1 MTIPRFDVDLIA
13 PEIVAEPF
21 EAYRLLRD
29 IGPVCEMP
37 RYGLYAMGRH
47 ADVKAA
53 LGNWEVFSSADGVA
67 LNDICNG
74 FMAGTPIGSDPPN
87 HTRFRDLLAR
97 PLAPRRLVEMRGRL
111 AELASERVRE
121 VVGSGP
127 IDAMEL
133 LARHL
138 PLRVISELVGLPEE
152 GRQRMLGWANAGFNS
167 MGAAAVPDT
176 GQALA
181 TMGEMIAFISDPE
194 LPARMREGSWAAE
207 LWAAVACG
215 ELTAPEAQAILQGY
229 VTPSLDTTIYTLGTI
244 LWLLAGNPNQWALLK
259 ANPTLITRCINEALR
274 IEGPARGFSRVTRR
288 DHAIG
293 DCTLPAGSR
302 VMTVLPAANRDER
315 RYADPDRFDI
325 TRDASDHLGFGSG
338 IHRCVGA
345 NIAMLELTVMLEAIV
360 REVDA
365 IELIGAVRANS
376 MMLRGFERLDLRL
389 IGN

>member
-1 MTIPRFDVDLIA
+1 MTIPRFDLDLFA

-29 IGPVCEMP
+29 IGPVCEIP

-87 HTRFRDLLAR
+87 HSHFRDLLAR
-97 PLAPRRLVEMRGRL
+97 PLAPRRLAEMRGRL
-111 AELASERVRE
+111 AELASARVRE
-121 VVGSGP
+121 VAGAGP
-127 IDAMEL
+127 IEAMEL

-152 GRQRMLGWANAGFNS
+152 GRQRMLEWANAGFNS
-167 MGAAAVPDT
+167 MGAAGVPDT

-181 TMGEMIAFISDPE
+181 TMGEMIAFICDPE

-207 LWAAVACG
+207 LWAAVECS

-244 LWLLAGNPNQWALLK
+244 LWLLASNPDQWALLK

-288 DHAIG
+288 DYAIG

-360 REVDA
+360 REVDS

-389 IGN
+389 IRN